1 MRLYFWREGGRSEA
15 ANSAISV
22 QPGSRTLKRKRRP
35 TRPRLITLR
44 GILFVHIVVYI
55 GAILYTWWSFVDI
68 LYRTGFIFNEA
79 DVPLPFH
86 FAWTG
91 ALATHVVLTAALSL
105 LNRWRLARKRRR
117 EARARSSVQADEAR
131 FSELL
136 DEISE
141 LRESLESR
149 RAKSASYRLTEWD
162 DEPDDE
168 LILLEQYRAEREALK
183 R

>member
-1 MRLYFWREGGRSEA
+1 M
-15 ANSAISV
+15 
-22 QPGSRTLKRKRRP
+22 KRKRKPARP
-35 TRPRLITLR
+35 HLITLR
-44 GILFVHIVVYI
+44 GILLVHVAIYI
-55 GAILYTWWSFVDI
+55 GAILYTWWSFVD
-68 LYRTGFIFNEA
+68 LMYRTGFIFNQA

-91 ALATHVVLTAALSL
+91 ALAIHIVLTAALSL
-105 LNRWRLARKRRR
+105 LNRWRLARKRRS
-117 EARARSSVQADEAR
+117 EMNARSSMKADEER

-136 DEISE
+136 DEMTK

-149 RAKSASYRLTEWD
+149 RAKSATYRLTEWD

>member
-1 MRLYFWREGGRSEA
+1 M
-15 ANSAISV
+15 
-22 QPGSRTLKRKRRP
+22 KRKRKP

-44 GILFVHIVVYI
+44 GILFLHVAIYI
-55 GAILYTWWSFVDI
+55 GAILYTWWSFVD
-68 LYRTGFIFNEA
+68 LMYRTGFIFNQA

-91 ALATHVVLTAALSL
+91 ALAIHIVLTAALSL
-105 LNRWRLARKRRR
+105 LNRWRLARKSRR
-117 EARARSSVQADEAR
+117 ETGALSKMKSDEERFSALMDEAT
-131 FSELL
+131 
-136 DEISE
+136 E

-149 RAKSASYRLTEWD
+149 RKQAAPYRLVEWD

-168 LILLEQYRAEREALK
+168 LILLEQYQAERKAPK

>member
-1 MRLYFWREGGRSEA
+1 M
-15 ANSAISV
+15 
-22 QPGSRTLKRKRRP
+22 KRKRKP

-44 GILFVHIVVYI
+44 GILFVHVAIYI
-55 GAILYTWWSFVDI
+55 GAILYTWWSFVD
-68 LYRTGFIFNEA
+68 LMYRTGFIFNEA

-91 ALATHVVLTAALSL
+91 VLAIHIVLTAALSL
-105 LNRWRLARKRRR
+105 LNRWRLARKSRR
-117 EARARSSVQADEAR
+117 ETGALSQMKSDEER
-131 FSELL
+131 FSALME
-136 DEISE
+136 EATE

-149 RAKSASYRLTEWD
+149 RRQAAPYRLVEWD

-168 LILLEQYRAEREALK
+168 LILLEQYQAERKAPK

>member
-1 MRLYFWREGGRSEA
+1 M
-15 ANSAISV
+15 
-22 QPGSRTLKRKRRP
+22 
-35 TRPRLITLR
+35 
-44 GILFVHIVVYI
+44 
-55 GAILYTWWSFVDI
+55 
-68 LYRTGFIFNEA
+68 YRTGFIFNQA

-91 ALATHVVLTAALSL
+91 ALTVHIVLTAALSL
-105 LNRWRLARKRRR
+105 LNRWRLARKRRS
-117 EARARSSVQADEAR
+117 EARARSSMKADEER
-131 FSELL
+131 FNELL

-149 RAKSASYRLTEWD
+149 RAKAATYRLTEWD

-168 LILLEQYRAEREALK
+168 LILLEQYRAEREAMK

>member
-1 MRLYFWREGGRSEA
+1 MSQAGVARSARLVPRGS
-15 ANSAISV
+15 NS
-22 QPGSRTLKRKRRP
+22 LKRKRKP

-44 GILFVHIVVYI
+44 GILFVHIVIYI
-55 GAILYTWWSFVDI
+55 GAILYTWWSFVD
-68 LYRTGFIFNEA
+68 LMYRTGFIFNQA
-79 DVPLPFH
+79 DVPLPLH

-91 ALATHVVLTAALSL
+91 VLAIHIVLTAALSL
-105 LNRWRLARKRRR
+105 LNRWRLARKRRS
-117 EARARSSVQADEAR
+117 EARARPSMKADEAR

-136 DEISE
+136 DEVAE

-149 RAKSASYRLTEWD
+149 RAKAAPYRLIEWD
-162 DEPDDE
+162 EEPDDE

>member
-1 MRLYFWREGGRSEA
+1 M
-15 ANSAISV
+15 
-22 QPGSRTLKRKRRP
+22 
-35 TRPRLITLR
+35 ITLR
-44 GILFVHIVVYI
+44 GILFLHVAIYI
-55 GAILYTWWSFVDI
+55 GAILYTWWSFVD
-68 LYRTGFIFNEA
+68 LMYRTGFIFNQA

-91 ALATHVVLTAALSL
+91 ALAVHIVLTAALSL
-105 LNRWRLARKRRR
+105 LNRWRLARKRRS
-117 EARARSSVQADEAR
+117 EARARSSMKADEER
-131 FSELL
+131 YNELL

-149 RAKSASYRLTEWD
+149 RAKAATYRLTEWD